1 MSIILGLNANHADSS
16 ACLIKNGKLLF
27 GIEEERINRIKH
39 WAGVPILSIEECLSS
54 TGIDSSEITDI
65 SLNTNPLSNFY
76 RKSFFFFRNYL
87 FGKKKYEIIKRINK
101 KISIKDFINCHANN
115 WNLRSNVNI
124 HYVDHHISHIASAY
138 YASGFKDAVGLSID
152 GFGDFCSLSI
162 AKCSDEG
169 IKIIKKIYFPHSL
182 GIFYEAITQ
191 LIGFKNYGDEYKVMG
206 LSSYGK
212 PVFFEVIMENIFKK
226 NTLFALNTKYF
237 NHLNRNFKYN
247 YINQPKQNQIFNEE
261 IFKLFKKE
269 ELQNNKDFS
278 KYKANIASSAQKI
291 FEFFLKNICT
301 EIKKINFSNN
311 LVYAG
316 GCALNSL
323 ANNQILINNYFEK
336 IFIPYAP
343 GDAGGSIG
351 SALITFKKK
360 NKKNSFVNLTT
371 PFIGSSYDNKYI
383 EKIINNNQKLKQFKI
398 TYHKNGTELNNF
410 IAKKIFE
417 NNIIGFFKSRM
428 EFGARALGNRS
439 ILANPCNPHIKE
451 IINNKIKRRESFRPF
466 APSIL
471 FEEKIHW
478 FGNKHYNPY
487 MSCVELINDD
497 KKHLIPGITHIDGT
511 ARVQTIT
518 KEFNEDFYNLIQS
531 FSKISRVPILLNTS
545 FNENEPIVRKPE
557 EAIKCFLRTEMDIVV
572 LENFTIERN

>member
-27 GIEEERINRIKH
+27 GIEEERINRVKH
-39 WAGVPILSIEECLSS
+39 WAGVPIQSIEECFKS

-65 SLNTNPLSNFY
+65 SLNTNPLSNFKK
-76 RKSFFFFRNYL
+76 KSFFFIKNYL
-87 FGKKKYEIIKRINK
+87 LGKKKYEIVERIKR
-101 KISIKDFINCHANN
+101 KISIKDTINNQLNN
-115 WNLRSNVNI
+115 CNFGSNVNI
-124 HYVDHHISHIASAY
+124 HYIDHHISHIASAY

-162 AKCSDEG
+162 AKCNEEG
-169 IKIIKKIYFPHSL
+169 IKVIKKIYFPHSL

-212 PVFFEVIMENIFKK
+212 PEFFEIIKEKIFKK
-226 NTLFALNTKYF
+226 DNLFSLNTKYF
-237 NHLNRNFKYN
+237 NHTDKDFKYKFS
-247 YINQPKQNQIFNEE
+247 NQPKQNQIFNDE
-261 IFKLFKKE
+261 IFRLFKKE
-269 ELQNNKDFS
+269 ELQNNQDFS
-278 KYKANIASSAQKI
+278 QYKANIASSAQKI
-291 FEFFLKNICT
+291 FEFFLRNICK

-351 SALITFKKK
+351 SALVAYKKK
-360 NKKNSFVNLTT
+360 SNDNFTNLTT
-371 PFIGSSYDNKYI
+371 PFIGSAYRDEDI
-383 EKIINNNQKLKQFKI
+383 EKIINKDQRLKQFKI
-398 TYHKNGTELNNF
+398 KYYKNREELNNF
-410 IAKKIFE
+410 IAQKIFY
-417 NNIIGFFKSRM
+417 NNIIGFFNSRM
-428 EFGARALGNRS
+428 EFGPRALGNRS
-439 ILANPCNPHIKE
+439 ILANPCNPLIKE
-451 IINNKIKRRESFRPF
+451 IINQKIKRRESFRPF

-471 FEEKIHW
+471 FEEKINW

-487 MSCVELINDD
+487 MSCVEQINED
-497 KKHLIPGITHIDGT
+497 KKYLIPGVCHIDGT
-511 ARVQTIT
+511 GRVQTVT
-518 KEFNEDFYNLIQS
+518 KEFNENFYNLIHA
-531 FSKISRVPILLNTS
+531 FLKISGVPMLLNTS
-545 FNENEPIVRKPE
+545 FNENEPIVRRPE
-557 EAIKCFLRTEMDIVV
+557 EAINCFFRTEMDILV
-572 LENFTIERN
+572 LENFVIERN

>member
-1 MSIILGLNANHADSS
+1 
-16 ACLIKNGKLLF
+16 
-27 GIEEERINRIKH
+27 
-39 WAGVPILSIEECLSS
+39 
-54 TGIDSSEITDI
+54 
-65 SLNTNPLSNFY
+65 
-76 RKSFFFFRNYL
+76 
-87 FGKKKYEIIKRINK
+87 
-101 KISIKDFINCHANN
+101 
-115 WNLRSNVNI
+115 
-124 HYVDHHISHIASAY
+124 
-138 YASGFKDAVGLSID
+138 
-152 GFGDFCSLSI
+152 
-162 AKCSDEG
+162 
-169 IKIIKKIYFPHSL
+169 
-182 GIFYEAITQ
+182 
-191 LIGFKNYGDEYKVMG
+191 MG

-212 PVFFEVIMENIFKK
+212 PVFFEIIMENIFKK

-237 NHLNRNFKYN
+237 NHLNRNFEYN
-247 YINQPKQNQIFNEE
+247 YLNQPKQNQIFNEE

-269 ELQNNKDFS
+269 ELQNSQDFS

-291 FEFFLKNICT
+291 FEFFLKNICK

-351 SALITFKKK
+351 SALVTFRKK
-360 NKKNSFVNLTT
+360 NKNSLTNLTS
-371 PFIGSSYDNKYI
+371 PFIGSAYDNKYI
-383 EKIINNNQKLKQFKI
+383 EKIINKDQKLKQFKI

-439 ILANPCNPHIKE
+439 ILANPCSPHIKE
-451 IINNKIKRRESFRPF
+451 IINKKIKRRESFRPF

-478 FGNKHYNPY
+478 FGNKHCNPY
-487 MSCVELINDD
+487 MSSVELINDD
-497 KKHLIPGITHIDGT
+497 KKHLIPGVTHIDGT
-511 ARVQTIT
+511 GRVQTIT

-531 FSKISRVPILLNTS
+531 FSKISGVPMLLNTS
-545 FNENEPIVRKPE
+545 FNENEPVVRKPE
-557 EAIKCFLRTEMDIVV
+557 EAINCFLRTEMDMVV